1 MQFIDF
7 QTAQE
12 FNYNRIQNSELFVI
26 KAFTQEIDRI
36 VNSENWVEHPRVL
49 SRFFQNRVRTQK
61 GWLTCLTKNT

>member
-36 VNSENWVEHPRVL
+36 VNSEN
-49 SRFFQNRVRTQK
+49 
-61 GWLTCLTKNT
+61 